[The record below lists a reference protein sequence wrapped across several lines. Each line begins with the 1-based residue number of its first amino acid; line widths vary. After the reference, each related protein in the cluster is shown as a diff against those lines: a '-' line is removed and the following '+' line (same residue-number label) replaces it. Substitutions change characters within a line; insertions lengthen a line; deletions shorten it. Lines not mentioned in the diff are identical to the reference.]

1 MVGIMDTPI
10 ACTLPVDQFR
20 TRTGEL
26 AALGSRALRSREPIE
41 HGERL
46 GFAADDTTE
55 RDLRAAIA
63 AEAEC
68 CAFLSMD
75 LRRDDD
81 RLLLDI
87 TGPDEARPIIEQMF
101 A

>member
-1 MVGIMDTPI
+1 MSKPI
-10 ACTLPVDQFR
+10 ACTLTADAFR
-20 TRTGEL
+20 NRTDEL
-26 AALGSRALRSREPIE
+26 TAIASRALRSRQPLE

-46 GFAADDTTE
+46 IFVAADATE
-55 RDLRAAIA
+55 RELRAAIA

-68 CAFLSMD
+68 CAFLTMT

-87 TGPDEARPIIEQMF
+87 TGPDEARPIIENLF
-101 A
+101 G